1 MATKLD
7 VLSALNG
14 ETVPLTMSQIAEKM
28 GVKPNAINT
37 ILKRMGDQGLVEKDE
52 SNCYMIT
59 PEGIHE
65 VSPPT
70 MESEN
75 LTPQKIFESYGR
87 TIGINAAM
95 LEAISDYVFKG
106 GNYKDI
112 KWVRNALGDMGIPA
126 DKLNIWWNK
135 WRVYLGFPVPLDI
148 EDVETPNSIEFVK
161 KARERAE
168 EKRAEETIEWDIGAD
183 DLPVNV
189 GVVTGRMTH
198 AEAMEIAR
206 YRVMA
211 KARTAAGVA
220 QTHSS
225 EPIDPIDQLGRTM
238 NLIKEHFSNNNNSN
252 GTPKPL
258 IVVPQEDGTMAL
270 QELDPS
276 KPLILG
282 GNRQPAAPVS
292 SWVIMPDGST
302 KEVKFG
308 EPVVIQAPAPAAVQK
323 ESVRTIIVHD
333 SDGTS
338 EEWKPGAPIILKP
351 PVQQPVA
358 PAAPPTTP
366 MMINA
371 TLGGQQVAISL
382 DQFFML
388 DDHQQKK
395 KHEEENHQT
404 KLDIATGIKDLIKK
418 GAKALENMGTE
429 DESEEEVV

>member
-1 MATKLD
+1 MATNLE

-14 ETVPLTMSQIAEKM
+14 EMEPLSMSQVAEKM
-28 GVKPNAINT
+28 GVKPNQINT
-37 ILKRMGDQGLVEKDE
+37 ILKRMVDKGFITKDDQNL
-52 SNCYMIT
+52 YMIT
-59 PEGIHE
+59 PEGTHE

-75 LTPQKIFESYGR
+75 LTPQKIFEGFGR
-87 TIGINAAM
+87 AIGINPQM
-95 LEAISDYVFKG
+95 LELVSDYVFRG
-106 GNYKDI
+106 GSPKDL
-112 KWVRNALGDMGIPA
+112 KWVHQAFADMNITKDKA
-126 DKLNIWWNK
+126 DIWWNK
-135 WRVYLGFPVPLDI
+135 WRVYCGVAVPLDLP
-148 EDVETPNSIEFVK
+148 DMETPNSIQISKMEQQK
-161 KARERAE
+161 INEKRIE
-168 EKRAEETIEWDIGAD
+168 EKIEWDIGAD
-183 DLPVNV
+183 DIPVNV
-189 GVVTGRMTH
+189 GEIGGRMTH

-206 YRVMA
+206 YRAMT

-220 QTHSS
+220 QAPSS

-252 GTPKPL
+252 GNPKPL

-351 PVQQPVA
+351 PVQQSAA
-358 PAAPPTTP
+358 PAAPPATP